1 MERRNKKQEMQGM
14 KSKEQKFRR
23 EFQWKLTNPLIKETG
38 QKRLHMK
45 KRIEKFLEEWK
56 IAESHDSEELTM
68 YKS

>member
-38 QKRLHMK
+38 QRGLHMK
-45 KRIEKFLEEWK
+45 RRIEKFLEEWK
-56 IAESHDSEELTM
+56 IADES
-68 YKS
+68 